1 MVSVELSLPIIII
14 LKCIERGCKKVQSW
28 ILVWNIIR
36 LLTDL
41 VFVGSP
47 PLPHTHTHTHT
58 LTQLYKGDIRK
69 VQIIVPLRNM
79 AALFICTALV
89 YKVY

>member
-1 MVSVELSLPIIII
+1 MVSVELSLPIII

-47 PLPHTHTHTHT
+47 PFHTHTHIHTHSHSYT
-58 LTQLYKGDIRK
+58 KG
-69 VQIIVPLRNM
+69 
-79 AALFICTALV
+79 T
-89 YKVY
+89 